1 MKGKNKKVPAML
13 LSIMLI
19 CTMSGCRQ
27 EGNGKEAGT
36 EEAADISRHAAAST
50 VTLTE
55 GKGGIP
61 LSSVKKETMCFQ
73 ERWQTGRLS

>member
-19 CTMSGCRQ
+19 CTMTGCRQ
-27 EGNGKEAGT
+27 EGNGKEA
-36 EEAADISRHAAAST
+36 EEAADLSRHAAAST

-55 GKGGIP
+55 GGKALRYLG
-61 LSSVKKETMCFQ
+61 
-73 ERWQTGRLS
+73 